1 LVFVKLLVGLVV
13 LVVGAELLV
22 RGASKLALAA
32 GISPLVVGLTV
43 VAFGTSAPELAVTL
57 GGALS
62 GAAGVSS
69 GNVIGSNIFNI
80 LVILGLA
87 AVTTPLAVHRDVVR
101 YQIPMLI
108 VFSGLMFAF
117 AWNGNIAR
125 WEGMILASLAVCY
138 VALTVWQGRRDVAAA
153 KEPVAIG
160 IEAPEHLPGEPV
172 SRLTLGLNMM
182 LVVVGLSMLIFGA
195 GWLVDGAVAI
205 AGRLGLSDF
214 VIGVTVVAAGTS
226 LPEVA
231 TSVMAGLRG
240 ERDIAIGSAIG
251 SNIFNILVVLGF
263 TTSLVPAGLV
273 VEEAALALDLP
284 LMFGAA
290 FVLLPVAFTDREI
303 SRREGA
309 LFLAA
314 YAGYVAYAILTASG

>member
-1 LVFVKLLVGLVV
+1 MLVLKLLIGLVL
-13 LVVGAELLV
+13 LVIGAELLV

-32 GISPLVVGLTV
+32 GIPPLVVGLTV

-57 GGALS
+57 GGATS

-80 LVILGLA
+80 LVILGLSA
-87 AVTTPLAVHRDVVR
+87 LITPLAVHRDVVR

-108 VFSGLMFAF
+108 GFSGLMYAF
-117 AWNGNIAR
+117 AWNGSIAR
-125 WEGMILASLAVCY
+125 WEGIVLAAFAIGY
-138 VALTVWQGRRDVAAA
+138 VVFTVWQGRRDVA
-153 KEPVAIG
+153 VAEMPADIG
-160 IEAPEHLPGEPV
+160 IEPPEHPPGESV
-172 SRLTLGLNMM
+172 GALVIGLNVLLIAAGLAM
-182 LVVVGLSMLIFGA
+182 LVFGA
-195 GWLVDGAVAI
+195 DWLVTGAVAI

-214 VIGVTVVAAGTS
+214 VVGVTIVAAGTS

-231 TSVMAGLRG
+231 TSIMAGLRG
-240 ERDIAIGSAIG
+240 ERDIAVGNAIG

-263 TTSLVPAGLV
+263 TTSLVPSGLEV
-273 VEEAALALDLP
+273 DKAALALDLP

-290 FVLLPVAFTDREI
+290 LLLFPIAFTDREI
-303 SRREGA
+303 SRLEGA

-314 YAGYVAYAILTASG
+314 YGGYVAFVIMGAGG